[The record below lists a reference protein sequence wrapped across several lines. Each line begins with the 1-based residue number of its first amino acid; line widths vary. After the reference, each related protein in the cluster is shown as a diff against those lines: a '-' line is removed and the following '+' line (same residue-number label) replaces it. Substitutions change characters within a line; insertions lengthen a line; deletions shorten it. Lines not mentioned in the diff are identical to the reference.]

1 MERFRFAGADE
12 PGPVLQYSAGW
23 PIVAPDRGAFI
34 EKWSRGAPK
43 SSKTPPESPVR
54 NTVNDAQEMEVDMR
68 YLVDALRGRIGSKEN
83 ELDAFM
89 RRLDRIAAE
98 RGRPL
103 VSRRAA

>member
-1 MERFRFAGADE
+1 
-12 PGPVLQYSAGW
+12 
-23 PIVAPDRGAFI
+23 
-34 EKWSRGAPK
+34 
-43 SSKTPPESPVR
+43 
-54 NTVNDAQEMEVDMR
+54 MEVDMR

-103 VSRRAA
+103 VPRRAA